1 MNEEENLFW
10 NKFIKEQE
18 LLRREEEIMKRLE
31 EDTNE

>member
-1 MNEEENLFW
+1 MNEEDELFW
-10 NKFIKEQE
+10 NEFIKEQE

>member
-1 MNEEENLFW
+1 MNEEDELFW
-10 NKFIKEQE
+10 NDFIKEQE